1 MRCRLRQ
8 QQNSLDAFAKGVPLY
23 VGGRVFGIT
32 PSSYHSSDKL
42 EIAIANS
49 FEEWIRCLNQSRF

>member
-23 VGGRVFGIT
+23 VGGRVFGII

-49 FEEWIRCLNQSRF
+49 FEE